1 MQSFTGWITLPN
13 GFYFV
18 LYRLLCAWFT
28 LSLQKSAINMEQ
40 INQFAEYVGAII
52 TIKNAI
58 LQSRYRAAKLVN
70 KEMLSLYYAVGGY
83 ISTSSRNSKWGTNAI
98 KVISQRLQVE
108 LPGLRGF
115 SEVNIKRMRTFYEG
129 WREVFENRPLPTD
142 DSMLWANKMTLQFET
157 FGIG

>member
-40 INQFAEYVGAII
+40 INQFTEYVGAII

-83 ISTSSRNSKWGTNAI
+83 ISTSSRNSRWGTNAI

-115 SEVNIKRMRTFYEG
+115 
-129 WREVFENRPLPTD
+129 
-142 DSMLWANKMTLQFET
+142 
-157 FGIG
+157 